1 MQTIYCTTANITST
15 PVKVVDLEDYRAR
28 LAQRGGLEA
37 PVWEGQSRV
46 VSGPWAAGAGQ
57 SRTRR
62 RSLAAGLDL
71 WCSLGV
77 IVMTLTF
84 TLRVLAL

>member
-15 PVKVVDLEDYRAR
+15 PQKVVNLADYRPRQADW
-28 LAQRGGLEA
+28 ACQGECS
-37 PVWEGQSRV
+37 QV
-46 VSGPWAAGAGQ
+46 VQGPWASGAGQ
-57 SRTRR
+57 VRGRRR

-84 TLRVLAL
+84 TLRVLAI

>member
-15 PVKVVDLEDYRAR
+15 PQKVVNLADYRPQQAN
-28 LAQRGGLEA
+28 
-37 PVWEGQSRV
+37 WERQGECGQV
-46 VSGPWAAGAGQ
+46 VQGPWVSAAEQ
-57 SRTRR
+57 FRTRR
-62 RSLAAGLDL
+62 HRSIAAGLDL

-84 TLRVLAL
+84 TLRVLAI